1 MNFSIAQWR
10 SFGLV
15 TASRPVLTGLL
26 LFLFASV
33 GIQAQSN
40 TLSPIR
46 HSFDNGQ
53 FDEVVRLAPE
63 AILKTR
69 KTGIPATASE
79 IGIFYALALMRLERY
94 GEVATVL
101 DEAMTDAELSK
112 QPRRIA
118 AAYLAQ
124 ATHSRTQRDFQS
136 AMESARNAL
145 AAAPSDPQIK
155 VEYHLA
161 IGRIMYSSGYD
172 VAAIIWLE
180 KAEKLASTLPMSS
193 AHLDVLGHLS
203 LAWASKFN
211 YAKAIEYGEKL
222 IKISEKSAFKYRHRL
237 ALYEFGGL
245 LSAVGQERRAK
256 QMRETGLRLALA
268 ENDGYQ
274 SCLFLATLILISLY
288 DGDIISAE
296 THLNAL
302 DRVNRNKR
310 FQFESILGK
319 AVINGLQ
326 GRREVSEDY
335 FKELDSLTA
344 HSDYIIPHW
353 KAILAERKK
362 GWAGLIEQMKT
373 LQKITEEGNFRE
385 DLPGVYFGLAK
396 GYWGLGDRELAID
409 FAKRSAAIIESDR
422 PAGDTVLSLSVLET
436 YHSVYRL
443 LAEIEDSRNNAT
455 AALELADYSKA
466 RVLRDRIEN
475 SALRRKADLDIGIRN
490 RVEGLSTQLIEGG
503 NVRDELAAIENSVT
517 LSLPQTE
524 TERKL
529 DLDFHNDKHLLR
541 ETAIVSYFFTLGGR
555 LRAYVIEDGKPVRT
569 VELSLSESETDLI
582 AHSTRLKI
590 RDRIFFKRDGKDI
603 YDKLLAPL
611 SLDANH
617 IVIVPDKSL
626 WKIPFQALSPDG
638 QSYLIEQ
645 RTVSYSP
652 SVSTLL
658 SELRQPAPSR
668 RTIQVF
674 ANDSFQ
680 DRFLAYVNREAAKV
694 GRIYGARPIIG
705 ATRRQFLSSAG
716 ESDILHFSMH
726 AQADPD
732 EPLES
737 FLAFKAQ
744 GKDSGQ
750 ITVQDLLSIRLKKQN
765 LAFLASCETS
775 NVLNGEGLVSIAW
788 ALLGSGSSSVI
799 SAQWE
804 ANDRS
809 TEQFT
814 QEFYKQYREGK
825 STAKALQAASIS
837 MIQNK
842 STGSHE
848 PYFWAAFTILG
859 DFR

>member
-1 MNFSIAQWR
+1 MNFSILKWR
-10 SFGLV
+10 SIGIE
-15 TASRPVLTGLL
+15 TASRTVLTGLL

-40 TLSPIR
+40 AVSAIR
-46 HSFDNGQ
+46 NSFNNGQ
-53 FDEVVRLAPE
+53 FDEVVSLAPE
-63 AILKTR
+63 AILITR
-69 KTGIPATASE
+69 KTGTPAISSE
-79 IGIFYALALMRLERY
+79 IKVFYALALMRLERY
-94 GEVATVL
+94 DEAATVL
-101 DEAMTDAELSK
+101 DEALTDAEHSR

-118 AAYLAQ
+118 AAHLAK
-124 ATHSRTQRDFQS
+124 ATHSRTQRDFPS
-136 AMESARNAL
+136 AIRSARRAL

-180 KAEKLASTLPMSS
+180 KAEKLASGLPISS
-193 AHLDVLGHLS
+193 AHLDALGHLS

-211 YAKAIEYGEKL
+211 YAKALEYGEKL
-222 IKISEKSAFKYRHRL
+222 VKISEKTEFKYRHRL

-245 LSAVGQERRAK
+245 LSAVGQERKAK
-256 QMRETGLRLALA
+256 QLRELGLRLALA
-268 ENDGYQ
+268 EKDEYQ
-274 SCLFLATLILISLY
+274 SCLLLTPLILTSLY
-288 DGDIISAE
+288 DGDVKSAE
-296 THLNAL
+296 TQLSTL
-302 DRVNRNKR
+302 DRVDRKKR
-310 FQFESILGK
+310 FQFEYILGN
-319 AVINGLQ
+319 AVIAGLK
-326 GRREVSEDY
+326 GRTELSEYY
-335 FKELDSLTA
+335 FKELESLRA
-344 HSDYIIPHW
+344 HSDYIVPHW
-353 KAILAERKK
+353 KAILAESRKD
-362 GWAGLIEQMKT
+362 WIGLIEQMKV
-373 LQKITEEGNFRE
+373 LRKITEESNFRE
-385 DLPGVYFGLAK
+385 DLPGIYFSLAK
-396 GYWGLGDRELAID
+396 GYWGLKEQDLAIVH
-409 FAKRSAAIIESDR
+409 ARRSAAIIENDR
-422 PAGDTVLSLSVLET
+422 PSGDTMLSLSMLET

-475 SALRRKADLDIGIRN
+475 SPLRRKADLDIGIRN
-490 RVEGLSTQLIEGG
+490 RVEELSTQLIEGG
-503 NVRDELAAIENSVT
+503 NVRDELAAIERSVT

-529 DLDFHNDKHLLR
+529 DLEFLNDKRLLR
-541 ETAIVSYFFTLGGR
+541 DTAKVSYFFTLDGQ

-569 VELSLSESETDLI
+569 VELSLSESDADLL
-582 AHSTRLKI
+582 AQSTRKKI
-590 RDRIFFKRDGKDI
+590 RDRIFFKNDGKEI

-617 IVIVPDKSL
+617 IVIVPDRAL
-626 WKIPFQALSPDG
+626 WKIPFHALSPDG
-638 QSYLIEQ
+638 ESYLIEQ

-694 GRIYGARPIIG
+694 GRIFDARPVIG

-750 ITVQDLLSIRLKKQN
+750 ITVQDLLSVRLKKQN
-765 LAFLASCETS
+765 LAFLASCETG

-809 TEQFT
+809 TELFT
-814 QEFYKQYREGK
+814 QEFYKQYREGE

-842 STGSHE
+842 SSGSHE
-848 PYFWAAFTILG
+848 PYYWAAFFLLG
-859 DFR
+859 DHR